1 MDMDALWDKALK
13 ETEVVRSRLQDL
25 ATFEATTLPYI
36 FLAESSLNTG
46 DTVVRSGQVV
56 VERPALILPS
66 AQFQGFE
73 LEHDL
78 KLSEDALVNFLLLRG
93 VRFPSLRYRHEL
105 SSLDLREA
113 SLRQS
118 ITHYE
123 DQLSRREDTQTGL
136 VIGPEEVWQF
146 SVLVLVAQLVSRSAE
161 GDVRRLLEEWR
172 RRHRQG
178 EGA

>member
-1 MDMDALWDKALK
+1 MDMDALWSKALK
-13 ETEVVRSRLQDL
+13 DTEVVRSRLQDL

-36 FLAESSLNTG
+36 FLAESSLNMG
-46 DTVVRSGQVV
+46 DTVVRRGQVV

-73 LEHDL
+73 LEQDL

-93 VRFPSLRYRHEL
+93 VRFPSLRYRHQF
-105 SSLDLREA
+105 SSLDLREE
-113 SLRQS
+113 SLRQA
-118 ITHYE
+118 IAHYQ
-123 DQLSRREDTQTGL
+123 DHLSRQEDTQTGL
-136 VIGPEEVWQF
+136 VIGPEDVWQF

-172 RRHRQG
+172 RRHQPG
-178 EGA
+178 EGG